1 MEGRRLIER
10 AFTGPAGLLRAR
22 PGQSPAL
29 RPVELG
35 VGIFALM
42 SLQRI
47 GEDIVRW
54 NAPEYWALS
63 LGLWLIVAA
72 QLLLVVQCVWP
83 RRLTGVIVTLT
94 AFGMLSIVLG
104 QQNTLAYGY
113 WRVDAW
119 TVTTFIYLLLF
130 RRKGPWLWILVGVSA
145 AGFVAL
151 ALTKPMDWADQ
162 LLAIAY
168 TFATPMVLALASQA
182 VASGIDQYLES
193 QREREAMLGADAAGR
208 RREETLASI
217 RRATHDTVLHSL
229 QLVSSTWAR
238 LSVDETRALT
248 AKAFTALS
256 HRPEVSATPFS
267 GPIGDTLRDELADE
281 RCRIRWYGAGEQ
293 LPQVVTEAVVAAA
306 REAVRNVVKHCAK
319 PEAEIRIYPALG
331 STAITIKDS
340 GPGFDVDVD
349 AQDTGHSGLQESI
362 RDRMADVG
370 GVAHLA
376 SGRSGTTV
384 TLSWPAPMAA
394 LEAPFSRRTRGWI
407 AVTPMPLLAA
417 SLLSTLLYH
426 DGLPLLAAI
435 AVWGAMAALI
445 LWTARRVHARPLDAP
460 TGWALIVVATAATIA
475 NMWWIDPVTTNGWS
489 LWMPGVATSLIVLTL
504 PTLRIWH
511 ALAMAAFFT
520 VATSAA
526 GLTLLGTT
534 AFATSHFGAF
544 LSIYTNTTLTLL
556 LTVAITAITRYT
568 HHTRQIEE
576 STRQHALGTVERDT
590 IWRDWTAHISR
601 LVGGF
606 LEGIAVGRLDPT
618 DDDVRAEAR
627 FLESRMRDE
636 LLLWP
641 GITSPAVELD
651 RLRRSGVD
659 CRMFIQSPSP
669 AAVAELALLLRSLPA
684 AASGRLSIA
693 DVDGALTATFT
704 DPPLSDD
711 QVASIAEWV
720 SVVDEDFTQ
729 ALIPEVAA

>member
-1 MEGRRLIER
+1 
-10 AFTGPAGLLRAR
+10 
-22 PGQSPAL
+22 
-29 RPVELG
+29 
-35 VGIFALM
+35 M

-426 DGLPLLAAI
+426 DGLPLRA
-435 AVWGAMAALI
+435 GAGDG
-445 LWTARRVHARPLDAP
+445 RVLHRGD
-460 TGWALIVVATAATIA
+460 
-475 NMWWIDPVTTNGWS
+475 
-489 LWMPGVATSLIVLTL
+489 
-504 PTLRIWH
+504 
-511 ALAMAAFFT
+511 
-520 VATSAA
+520 
-526 GLTLLGTT
+526 
-534 AFATSHFGAF
+534 
-544 LSIYTNTTLTLL
+544 
-556 LTVAITAITRYT
+556 
-568 HHTRQIEE
+568 
-576 STRQHALGTVERDT
+576 
-590 IWRDWTAHISR
+590 
-601 LVGGF
+601 VGGRADAARHDGVRDEP
-606 LEGIAVGRLDPT
+606 LRGLPLHLHQHHVDAAAHRRDHGHHPIHPPHAADRGEHPAARARHGQTQHHLARLDGPHLAT
-618 DDDVRAEAR
+618 RRRLSRGNRRRPAGPDRRRRPRRGAVPRV
-627 FLESRMRDE
+627 RMRDE

-659 CRMFIQSPSP
+659 CRMFIQLPSP

>member
-1 MEGRRLIER
+1 
-10 AFTGPAGLLRAR
+10 
-22 PGQSPAL
+22 
-29 RPVELG
+29 
-35 VGIFALM
+35 M

-104 QQNTLAYGY
+104 QQNTLAYGD

-362 RDRMADVG
+362 RDRMADVDYLG
-370 GVAHLA
+370 NVHPCQFW
-376 SGRSGTTV
+376 SDM
-384 TLSWPAPMAA
+384 TLGNVRERKFSEIWND
-394 LEAPFSRRTRGWI
+394 LEANDGI
-407 AVTPMPLLAA
+407 LA
-417 SLLSTLLYH
+417 
-426 DGLPLLAAI
+426 
-435 AVWGAMAALI
+435 
-445 LWTARRVHARPLDAP
+445 
-460 TGWALIVVATAATIA
+460 
-475 NMWWIDPVTTNGWS
+475 
-489 LWMPGVATSLIVLTL
+489 
-504 PTLRIWH
+504 
-511 ALAMAAFFT
+511 
-520 VATSAA
+520 
-526 GLTLLGTT
+526 
-534 AFATSHFGAF
+534 
-544 LSIYTNTTLTLL
+544 
-556 LTVAITAITRYT
+556 
-568 HHTRQIEE
+568 
-576 STRQHALGTVERDT
+576 
-590 IWRDWTAHISR
+590 
-601 LVGGF
+601 
-606 LEGIAVGRLDPT
+606 
-618 DDDVRAEAR
+618 
-627 FLESRMRDE
+627 
-636 LLLWP
+636 
-641 GITSPAVELD
+641 
-651 RLRRSGVD
+651 RLRSKPEQLNSQCGQCSQNELCGG
-659 CRMFIQSPSP
+659 CRIR
-669 AAVAELALLLRSLPA
+669 AAVDGDIWGDDPA
-684 AASGRLSIA
+684 C
-693 DVDGALTATFT
+693 FWQ
-704 DPPLSDD
+704 DP
-711 QVASIAEWV
+711 AKE
-720 SVVDEDFTQ
+720 TK
-729 ALIPEVAA
+729 